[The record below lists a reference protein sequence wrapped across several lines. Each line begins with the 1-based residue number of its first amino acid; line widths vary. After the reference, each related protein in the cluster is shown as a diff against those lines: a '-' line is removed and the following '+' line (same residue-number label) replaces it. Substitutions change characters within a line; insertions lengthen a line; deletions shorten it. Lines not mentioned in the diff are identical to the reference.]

1 MAAPKSLVGAPRLG
15 VGPQG
20 GQPIV
25 APTLY
30 PGSTDYGVLDANSG
44 SYGNTPS
51 SAPVEHVDQYGTKFR
66 YVDYG
71 NGTGEWLEVLPGGQ
85 LVKPGDAAEAANR
98 GAWAP
103 TPGASIQGTR
113 SAGNV
118 GATPGNNYF
127 TPAGGQRP
135 VNMPSVQGTARMG
148 VPAAPGGMPQPNPQQ
163 AGPNYS
169 QLYSDSLLEDEGS
182 NNRWYSGQTQRD
194 QDYLGQLGGIVNG
207 ANAAD
212 QDSLNRYRAT
222 ADQSVNAINAIQPV
236 QWQDFNSN
244 PQDVARQQAAY
255 DWAQSTAYGGL
266 DYTAQQANYQNANYQ
281 TYQAQQ
287 AQLAL
292 AQLHQYASNPQDV
305 QRQLSGLGN
314 IQKDIETGGAGQR
327 KILEQIY
334 QDIQSGGTGQRDA
347 IERLKQELSTGGADQ
362 REVMEKYKALSNP
375 EVTAQERYLA
385 EIARRSFEAQDRGS
399 REAVLSDQSARG
411 VRSGASEIASALG
424 NQERF
429 GQDRT
434 LAELGL
440 QANAVQ
446 RSMVALG
453 GWQQSADSLRAAQQN
468 GLAMYTQANNALRAA
483 QQQGMA
489 MAADEENALRQAQ
502 QQGLAMYQQAAD
514 SIRQMNDTVGLSNTG
529 WANANSI
536 ANAGFSNEN
545 SQFNANANNM
555 ANQFNANAY
564 NMNQEFNAN
573 AYNQNSQF
581 NANANNNAMAN
592 NQNARVQGG
601 VAMNN
606 TANSIR
612 GMNDAIGMF
621 NTEGSQI
628 TQRFNA
634 GMAFDKATSI
644 YGIGQDTFNNE
655 TGVTDTAANRSGALA
670 SSTWSIPSTTEAENR
685 RLRAEA
691 EEKRRVDIARVGGF
705 TTPPP
710 LPTFK
715 IPGVGV

>member
-1 MAAPKSLVGAPRLG
+1 
-15 VGPQG
+15 
-20 GQPIV
+20 
-25 APTLY
+25 
-30 PGSTDYGVLDANSG
+30 
-44 SYGNTPS
+44 
-51 SAPVEHVDQYGTKFR
+51 
-66 YVDYG
+66 
-71 NGTGEWLEVLPGGQ
+71 
-85 LVKPGDAAEAANR
+85 
-98 GAWAP
+98 
-103 TPGASIQGTR
+103 
-113 SAGNV
+113 
-118 GATPGNNYF
+118 
-127 TPAGGQRP
+127 
-135 VNMPSVQGTARMG
+135 
-148 VPAAPGGMPQPNPQQ
+148 
-163 AGPNYS
+163 
-169 QLYSDSLLEDEGS
+169 
-182 NNRWYSGQTQRD
+182 
-194 QDYLGQLGGIVNG
+194 
-207 ANAAD
+207 
-212 QDSLNRYRAT
+212 
-222 ADQSVNAINAIQPV
+222 
-236 QWQDFNSN
+236 
-244 PQDVARQQAAY
+244 
-255 DWAQSTAYGGL
+255 
-266 DYTAQQANYQNANYQ
+266 
-281 TYQAQQ
+281 
-287 AQLAL
+287 
-292 AQLHQYASNPQDV
+292 
-305 QRQLSGLGN
+305 
-314 IQKDIETGGAGQR
+314 
-327 KILEQIY
+327 
-334 QDIQSGGTGQRDA
+334 
-347 IERLKQELSTGGADQ
+347 
-362 REVMEKYKALSNP
+362 MEKYKALSDP
-375 EVTAQERYLA
+375 GVTAQERYLA

-399 REAVLSDQSARG
+399 REAVLSDQSASG
-411 VRSGASEIASALG
+411 VRSGASETASALG

-514 SIRQMNDTVGLSNTG
+514 SIRAMNDQVGLANTG
-529 WANANSI
+529 WANQNEI

-545 SQFNANANNM
+545 SMFNANANNQ

-564 NMNQEFNAN
+564 NE
-573 AYNQNSQF
+573 NSMF

-612 GMNDAIGMF
+612 SMNDAIGMF
-621 NTEGSQI
+621 NTNGSQV

-644 YGIGQDTFNNE
+644 YRIGQDTFNNE

-705 TTPPP
+705 TTPPS

-715 IPGVGV
+715 IPGLGV